1 MRSPAFT
8 IEPYSRFFAGI
19 RSIADY
25 EIRPKNTATFLNSV
39 DLTSVEAVRAE
50 ATAAG
55 RPKPSYTAC
64 VVKAVAIALREF
76 PYANRRLWGW
86 WWVPTFETRMQRFD
100 RRDITV
106 AVERNLPGV
115 EVAVFSDVV
124 RDADEHSL
132 EAITERL
139 AALSNADTETNEQWR
154 QFSTL
159 LTRYPHWFSTLLIRL
174 PVFFP
179 KLWVKYRGCAAMVSS
194 PARYG
199 VDAIAATW
207 TSPLGFSFGVVEPR
221 PIVKNGKVD
230 SCPTFTLTLNFD
242 RRVMA
247 GAQAA
252 RFFHRVV
259 ELLESAG
266 PELRDGAVP
275 APAERPAYAIEPFNR
290 YVSAHRKIVEKEM
303 RPKYTVSF
311 LHEVDLTQVEAMR
324 ARFRLAGETRPSY
337 TAFVAKAVARAM
349 QEYPYA
355 NARVWGWPAVPL
367 FRTRVQRFHRC
378 DVAVAVE
385 RSLPDVEVA
394 TFIDVIRDVD
404 RATLASIT
412 ASLHA
417 LATGDAS
424 DIKQWREFSTLI
436 TRLPIWLS
444 TRLIGLPLLVPSLWL
459 KYRGGAVLISSP
471 AKYGVDCITATWSWA
486 LGISFGMV
494 KERPC
499 VRDGA
504 VVSRK
509 SFALTLNFDRR
520 FLAVA
525 QAGRFFRRLV
535 DVLESAET
543 ELAEPAGGP
552 RGEALLP
559 QGARERPYTIEPHSR
574 FVSAY
579 RAMVD
584 FEMEP
589 QRTVTFIHE
598 VDLTEIEGIRR
609 ETGRGG
615 AVAPSY
621 TAFIAKAA
629 ALALKEF
636 PYANRRLWTRPWI
649 PFLSPRLQ
657 RFHRRDVAVAIE
669 RSVPGIQ
676 VAASVDIVQNA
687 DELSLE
693 KIMHDLEAFRVSDV
707 TINERWRRFT
717 HIVTRL
723 PFLLSTFVLR
733 MPVRFPGLWVAY
745 RGGAILINSP
755 GEYGIDV
762 LAGEWCW
769 PLGVSFGTAALRPVV
784 RNGEVVPCPT
794 FTLTLTWD
802 RHVMAGAQAARFFR
816 RMMDALEH
824 ARTELAGDLSAGRET
839 IASSGAE
846 GRLAR
851 PSAGRT

>member
-1 MRSPAFT
+1 MKTKAFT

-25 EIRPKNTATFLNSV
+25 EIRPENTATFMNSV
-39 DLTSVEAVRAE
+39 DLMRVEAVRAE
-50 ATAAG
+50 AAAAG
-55 RPKPSYTAC
+55 RAKPSYTAC
-64 VVKAVAIALREF
+64 VVKAVALALREF

-86 WWVPTFETRMQRFD
+86 WWLPGFQTRLQRFD

-115 EVAVFSDVV
+115 EVALFSDVV
-124 RDADEHSL
+124 RDADEQSL
-132 EAITERL
+132 DAITERL
-139 AALSNADTETNEQWR
+139 AALSNANTETNEQWR

-159 LTRYPHWFSTLLIRL
+159 LTRYPHWFSTLLIRM

-179 KLWVKYRGCAAMVSS
+179 KLWAKYRGCAAMVSS

-221 PIVKNGKVD
+221 AVVKDGKVV

-259 ELLESAG
+259 EVLENAG
-266 PELRDGAVP
+266 AELTGGAAP
-275 APAERPAYAIEPFNR
+275 APAGRPAYTIEPFNR

-324 ARFRLAGETRPSY
+324 ARFRAAGETRPSY

-355 NARVWGWPAVPL
+355 NARVWGWPGVPF

-404 RATLASIT
+404 RASLASIT

-424 DIKQWREFSTLI
+424 EIKQWREFSTLI

-444 TRLIGLPLLVPSLWL
+444 TRLIMLPLKFPALWL

-494 KERPC
+494 KERPF
-499 VRDGA
+499 VKDGA

-525 QAGRFFRRLV
+525 QAARFFRRLV
-535 DVLESAET
+535 DVLEAAGT
-543 ELAEPAGGP
+543 EIAAPTPEPAPAPPTG
-552 RGEALLP
+552 AL
-559 QGARERPYTIEPHSR
+559 PYTIEPNSR

-579 RAMVD
+579 RGMVD

-589 QRTVTFIHE
+589 QRTVTFIHD
-598 VDLTEIEGIRR
+598 VDLTEIEAIRR
-609 ETGRGG
+609 ETGKGR
-615 AVAPSY
+615 ASAPSY

-649 PFLSPRLQ
+649 PFRSPRLQ
-657 RFHRRDVAVAIE
+657 RFHRRDVAVAFE
-669 RSVPGIQ
+669 RSIPGIQ
-676 VAASVDIVQNA
+676 VAASVDVVQNA

-693 KIMHDLEAFRVSDV
+693 KIMHYLETFRVSDV

-723 PFLLSTFVLR
+723 PYVLSTLVLR

-762 LAGEWCW
+762 LTGEWCW
-769 PLGVSFGTAALRPVV
+769 PLGVSFGTVALRPVV

-802 RHVMAGAQAARFFR
+802 RRVMAGAQAARFFR
-816 RMMDALEH
+816 RMMDALEK
-824 ARTELAGDLSAGRET
+824 AKTELANEVSAD
-839 IASSGAE
+839 ASSRGA
-846 GRLAR
+846 A
-851 PSAGRT
+851 

>member
-1 MRSPAFT
+1 MKTPFFT
-8 IEPYSRFFAGI
+8 IEPYNRFFAGI

-25 EIRPKNTATFLNSV
+25 EIRPQNTATFMNSV
-39 DLTSVEAVRAE
+39 DLTRVEALRSE
-50 ATAAG
+50 AAAQG
-55 RPKPSYTAC
+55 RPKPSYTAF
-64 VVKAVAIALREF
+64 VVKAVAQALREF
-76 PYANRRLWGW
+76 PYANRRLWGFW
-86 WWVPTFETRMQRFD
+86 WLPYFQTRLQRFN
-100 RRDITV
+100 RSDITV
-106 AVERNLPGV
+106 AVERNIPGV
-115 EVAVFSDVV
+115 EVALFSDLV
-124 RDADEHSL
+124 RDADTLSL
-132 EAITERL
+132 DAITERL
-139 AALSNADTETNEQWR
+139 SALAHADTESNEQWR
-154 QFSTL
+154 QFSML
-159 LTRYPHWFSTLLIRL
+159 LTRFPHWLSTLIIRM

-179 KLWVKYRGCAAMVSS
+179 GLWMKYRGAAAMVSS

-207 TSPLGFSFGVVEPR
+207 TSPLGFSFGVVESR
-221 PIVKNGKVD
+221 AVVKDGKVV

-259 ELLESAG
+259 ELLEGAG
-266 PELRDGAVP
+266 EAFAGGGP
-275 APAERPAYAIEPFNR
+275 APAEGPGYTIEPFNR
-290 YVSAHRKIVEKEM
+290 YVSAHRKIVEDEM

-311 LHEVDLTQVEAMR
+311 LHEVDLTGVEAVR
-324 ARFRLAGETRPSY
+324 AKILAAGGTRPSY

-349 QEYPYA
+349 EEFPYA
-355 NARVWGWPAVPL
+355 NARVWGWPGVPL
-367 FRTRVQRFHRC
+367 FRTRVQRFYQC

-385 RSLPDVEVA
+385 RALPGVEVA
-394 TFIDVIRDVD
+394 TFIDVIRDVGN
-404 RATLASIT
+404 TSLAAIT
-412 ASLHA
+412 ESLHK

-424 DIKQWREFSTLI
+424 QIKQWREFSTLI
-436 TRLPIWLS
+436 TRFPIWLS
-444 TRLIGLPLLVPSLWL
+444 TRLIMLPLRFPSLWL

-486 LGISFGMV
+486 LGVSFGVV
-494 KERPC
+494 KERPF
-499 VRDGA
+499 VKDNQ
-504 VVSRK
+504 VTSRR
-509 SFALTLNFDRR
+509 SFTLTLNFDRR

-543 ELAEPAGGP
+543 ALTESTPA
-552 RGEALLP
+552 LP
-559 QGARERPYTIEPHSR
+559 KAPAAPAHVARPYTIEPNSR

-589 QRTVTFIHE
+589 QRTVIFIHS
-598 VDLTEIEGIRR
+598 VDLTEIEAVRADTRR
-609 ETGRGG
+609 NGG
-615 AVAPSY
+615 MTPSY

-649 PFLSPRLQ
+649 PFRSPRLQ
-657 RFHRRDVAVAIE
+657 QFHRRDVAVAFE
-669 RSVPGIQ
+669 RSIPGIQ
-676 VAASVDIVQNA
+676 VAASVDVVQNA

-693 KIMHDLEAFRVSDV
+693 KIMHYLETFRISDV

-723 PFLLSTFVLR
+723 PFVLSTLVLR
-733 MPVRFPGLWVAY
+733 MPVRFPSLWVAY
-745 RGGAILINSP
+745 RGGAIIINSP

-762 LAGEWCW
+762 LTGEWCW
-769 PLGVSFGTAALRPVV
+769 PLGVSFGTVALRPVV

-802 RHVMAGAQAARFFR
+802 RRVMAGAQAARFFR

-824 ARTELAGDLSAGRET
+824 AQTELADDVSAREP
-839 IASSGAE
+839 ASASKGAV
-846 GRLAR
+846 
-851 PSAGRT
+851 